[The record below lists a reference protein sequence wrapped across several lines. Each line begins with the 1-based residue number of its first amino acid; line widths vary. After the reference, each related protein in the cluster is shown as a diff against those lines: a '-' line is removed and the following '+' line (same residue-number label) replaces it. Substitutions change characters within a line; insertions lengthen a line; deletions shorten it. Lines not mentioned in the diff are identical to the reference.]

1 MVEEVKQYFT
11 SYRSP
16 GWAAP
21 VETLP
26 QEQDDQPEVQPS
38 GWVINSSANVFI
50 DETGLTVLAGAIFLR
65 DFYGESVLTPAGF
78 AGAWTDFFA
87 LGVYNGTFASGI
99 VSSGNTATT
108 EVGTGSTPEDYLD
121 SLSDIVHNWVI
132 RTRTGTGTYE
142 MTGGTFRFTN
152 PVAGS
157 SASNLVMYQDVPISP
172 RLGYGVHIH
181 FDVRSVGN
189 LNVFVSERDE
199 DHAIIGSET
208 ALDVWTDGGVT
219 QSTNVDTFSPHRV
232 VANDNAKYIRLK
244 IELNLDA
251 TNEADFT
258 LRLVA
263 LKSVPLFWEDSPGQ
277 KYVFNDELE
286 IRGDTVIKDGF
297 LLTNQ
302 AVGAAILKT
311 NTQSI
316 NSGTWTKVTAY
327 TNTERAT
334 FGVRWNDV
342 SGPHGLLVDEAGF
355 YLVQVQGRFAF
366 SSGGGI
372 RLVGPALNGA
382 TSPDEQ
388 RRADG
393 NIGIA
398 AGDNAWINGSFLMS
412 LAQGDVVYLWAFQDS
427 GAALNIDFCS
437 LNLVRIGT

>member
-50 DETGLTVLAGAIFLR
+50 DETGLTVLDGAIFLR

-132 RTRTGTGTYE
+132 RTRTGTGTYA

-152 PVAGS
+152 PLAGS
-157 SASNLVMYQDVPISP
+157 TASNLVMYQDVPVSP
-172 RLGYGVHIH
+172 RLGYGIHIH
-181 FDVRSVGN
+181 FDFRSVGN
-189 LNVFVSERDE
+189 LNVFISERDA
-199 DHAIIGSET
+199 DHAIIGSES
-208 ALDVWTDGGVT
+208 ALDVWQDGGVT

-232 VANDNAKYIRLK
+232 VDNDNAKYVRVK

-251 TNEADFT
+251 ANEADFT

-286 IRGDTVIKDGF
+286 IRGDTVIQDGF
-297 LLTNQ
+297 FFHNQ
-302 AVGAAILKT
+302 AIGRQVYKNSVQLIGSGAWAQVTGWSTTPWVGIG
-311 NTQSI
+311 TQWNAGGSNGI
-316 NSGTWTKVTAY
+316 TA
-327 TNTERAT
+327 
-334 FGVRWNDV
+334 D
-342 SGPHGLLVDEAGF
+342 L
-355 YLVQVQGRFAF
+355 
-366 SSGGGI
+366 GGI
-372 RLVGPALNGA
+372 YVINASAQFAGASAGTRRL
-382 TSPDEQ
+382 
-388 RRADG
+388 
-393 NIGIA
+393 IGIT
-398 AGDNAWINGSFLMS
+398 INGGTPAQWHHQSFPIHSTAVVYMNATWIVP
-412 LAQGDVVYLWAFQDS
+412 LAMGDVVRVYVFQDS
-427 GAALNIDFCS
+427 GAGI
-437 LNLVRIGT
+437 NLDEIMFGIVRIGTS